1 MILTVRVDHRL
12 IHGQVALVWTNSIG
26 ANCILVPDN
35 EVVNDKIQKISLK
48 MAAPANVK
56 VVIKNVSDSIKAI
69 NSGVTD
75 KYRLFIVSRNVK
87 TAKQLTQNVSGIKD
101 VNLGGVTK
109 KKGSLQITKSVYL
122 TSDERQDVNEMIDN
136 GVSVY
141 AQQVPTDRK
150 EMIKKM
156 EVG

>member
-1 MILTVRVDHRL
+1 M
-12 IHGQVALVWTNSIG
+12 
-26 ANCILVPDN
+26 
-35 EVVNDKIQKISLK
+35 
-48 MAAPANVK
+48 
-56 VVIKNVSDSIKAI
+56 
-69 NSGVTD
+69 
-75 KYRLFIVSRNVK
+75 
-87 TAKQLTQNVSGIKD
+87 
-101 VNLGGVTK
+101 NLGGVTK